1 MLQYSSIVPTITV
14 HQGKKMKIYLSD
26 DLLISPFAEIK
37 DRSYYANR

>member
-1 MLQYSSIVPTITV
+1 
-14 HQGKKMKIYLSD
+14 MKIYLSD